1 MILHIKKDY
10 DKSFEDNKYKL
21 SADMLNIKSTH
32 LFIASNV
39 WEKIIVE
46 LDDCIQ
52 QDNLKCIPMACS
64 DIKVVLP
71 ENVTPHTIQQL
82 TELFPDKAGVIRKT
96 FMQSGSL
103 KGVLKE
109 CLA

>member
-1 MILHIKKDY
+1 MILHIKRDY
-10 DKSFEDNKYKL
+10 DKSFEDNNYKL

-39 WEKIIVE
+39 WDKITVE

-52 QDNLKCIPMACS
+52 QDNLKCIPMACK
-64 DIKVVLP
+64 DVKVVLP
-71 ENVTPHTIQQL
+71 DTISAHTIQQL
-82 TELFPDKAGVIRKT
+82 TELFPDKAGIIRKT
-96 FMQSGSL
+96 FMQSGDL
-103 KGVLKE
+103 KGVLKG